1 MPDSSSIAR
10 GGSRLFTGHWG
21 ELVIALILSAT
32 AVAAAWSGFQAGKW
46 GGAMTVAFNEASVN
60 RTVAASD
67 IAQASR
73 DISGDRATFGSFV
86 LALGAG
92 DETAAEILFTEFR
105 DEVQPLIESWL
116 ARDPF
121 TDPTVES
128 PFDDDSYTVLETVEV
143 AALAL
148 EDAET
153 FTTAALEARGNV
165 GNYTLATVMFAVVLF
180 LAGLSR
186 QFAIR
191 AVTIGL
197 TAVSATLLAAG
208 ITALIRLPTLI

>member
-1 MPDSSSIAR
+1 MADSESIAS

-21 ELVIALILSAT
+21 ELAVALILSAT
-32 AVAAAWSGFQAGKW
+32 AVSAAWSGFQAAKW
-46 GGAMTVAFNEASVN
+46 GGAMTVAFNEAAVS

-73 DISGDRATFGSFV
+73 DITGDRATFGSFV

-92 DETAAEILFTEFR
+92 DETTAAILFTEFR

-116 ARDPF
+116 AKDPF
-121 TDPTVES
+121 TDLSVGS
-128 PFDDDSYTVLETVEV
+128 PFDDDAYTVFETVAIASE
-143 AALAL
+143 AL

-153 FTTAALEARGNV
+153 YTTVALDARSNA
-165 GNYTLATVMFAVVLF
+165 GNYTLATVMFAIVLF

-197 TAVSATLLAAG
+197 AAVASVLLAAG
-208 ITALIRLPTLI
+208 ITALILLPTLI

>member
-1 MPDSSSIAR
+1 MADSESIVS

-21 ELVIALILSAT
+21 ELAVALILSAT
-32 AVAAAWSGFQAGKW
+32 AVSAAWSGFQAGKW
-46 GGAMTVAFNEASVN
+46 GGAMTVAFNEASVS

-73 DISGDRATFGSFV
+73 DITGDRATFGSFV

-92 DETAAEILFTEFR
+92 DETTAAILFTEFR

-116 ARDPF
+116 TKDPF
-121 TDPTVES
+121 TDLSVGS
-128 PFDDDSYTVLETVEV
+128 PFDDDTYTVFETVAIASE
-143 AALAL
+143 AL

-153 FTTAALEARGNV
+153 YTTVALDARSNAGS
-165 GNYTLATVMFAVVLF
+165 YTLATVMFAIVLF

-197 TAVSATLLAAG
+197 AAVASVLLAAG
-208 ITALIRLPTLI
+208 ITALILLPTLI